1 MLSRLVGGR
10 LSRGFPLY
18 SLPREIIIMSEKP
31 QYHIRCKRGDVG
43 KYVFLPGD
51 PGRVPIIARYFDEAW
66 KVAENREYVTYTGY
80 VDGIKVSVTSTGIGC
95 PSATIA
101 VEELANI
108 GAEVFIRIGTC
119 GGVDPG
125 IHAGDI
131 VVAQAAVRGDGATQ
145 EYLPVE
151 YPAVAD
157 HGVVEALIRGARR
170 VGFEPKVGIV
180 WTHDAYYRGTW
191 IGEMPERARRVY
203 EPWLEGGVL
212 CVENEVSGIYVVSRV
227 RRKRA
232 GAIILCMGNNLVEEL
247 EPFTDEDYR
256 RGVDRM
262 VGSAIEAVKIL
273 EEESGEE

>member
-1 MLSRLVGGR
+1 
-10 LSRGFPLY
+10 
-18 SLPREIIIMSEKP
+18 MSGKL
-31 QYHIRCKRGDVG
+31 QYHIRCKPGDVG

-51 PGRVPIIARYFDEAW
+51 PGRVPLIASFFDESW
-66 KVAENREYVTYTGY
+66 KVAENREYVTYTGL

-101 VEELANI
+101 VEELSNI

-119 GGVDPG
+119 GGVDLSV
-125 IHAGDI
+125 HAGDI
-131 VVAQAAVRGDGATQ
+131 VVASAAVRGDGATR

-157 HGVVEALIRGARR
+157 HRVVWALVRGARR
-170 VGFEPKVGIV
+170 AGFEPKVGIV

-191 IGEMPERARRVY
+191 VGEMPERARRVY
-203 EPWLEGGVL
+203 DPWLEGGVL

-232 GAIILCMGNNLVEEL
+232 GAILLCMGNNLVEEL
-247 EPFTDEDYR
+247 EPFSDEDYR
-256 RGVDRM
+256 RGVERM
-262 VGSAIEAVKIL
+262 VRAVIEAVKIL
-273 EEESGEE
+273 EAGEGLP